1 LYELVAQWIYG
12 LALAGKNTL
21 NRLELTPIGGGSAS
35 RYKKIVAH
43 QTMIERLFVDLFI

>member
-1 LYELVAQWIYG
+1 MYELVAQWIYG

-21 NRLELTPIGGGSAS
+21 NRLARAPIGDGSAS